1 MTSCQKIN
9 LVFFNFKNRK
19 PIKSNTK
26 AMIGESSSPQ
36 KLGREQM
43 LHDNPG
49 IFARRKTTNSYMFDN
64 VKK

>member
-9 LVFFNFKNRK
+9 LVFFNFNNRK

-26 AMIGESSSPQ
+26 AMIGESSNPQ
-36 KLGREQM
+36 KLGREQI

-49 IFARRKTTNSYMFDN
+49 VFARR
-64 VKK
+64 